1 MADKTKFLPS
11 KNGGAEAFD
20 AEQFKAQKSLV
31 LA

>member
-1 MADKTKFLPS
+1 MADKTKFLPQD
-11 KNGGAEAFD
+11 GGAEAFD

>member
-1 MADKTKFLPS
+1 MADKTKFLPQD
-11 KNGGAEAFD
+11 GGTEAFD